1 MIIPNIWKKKRSKPP
16 ISNMFCFNHMML
28 FHITKQ
34 YDTNITML
42 QLVSVKSIGKTQ
54 AGSQHILPSDFMSST
69 FHIPWASSPSQKNV
83 ICTSSSSNAKSP
95 PTTNRKKKNIKK
107 SNPTPGKTKSKTFWF
122 SLIFWCLQR
131 SELDL
136 DDLAIWRC
144 RSLTPSLNLA
154 SELTTTGLTVK
165 SVEWW
170 AETLLNISR
179 FPTSYGGTPNYHPLN
194 YRMFHEIKHAP
205 IGVPGV
211 PLL

>member
-1 MIIPNIWKKKRSKPP
+1 
-16 ISNMFCFNHMML
+16 
-28 FHITKQ
+28 
-34 YDTNITML
+34 
-42 QLVSVKSIGKTQ
+42 
-54 AGSQHILPSDFMSST
+54 
-69 FHIPWASSPSQKNV
+69 
-83 ICTSSSSNAKSP
+83 
-95 PTTNRKKKNIKK
+95 
-107 SNPTPGKTKSKTFWF
+107 
-122 SLIFWCLQR
+122 LIFWCLQR

-136 DDLAIWRC
+136 DDLAICRC

-194 YRMFHEIKHAP
+194 YRMFHEIKHAA